1 MRSLRHLPTKVEN
14 SQRRGVLFDWR
25 MEARILART
34 SGQSNSPNVTAGID
48 ETKANIENQR
58 SDASFRAKSRSP
70 TVPFYLKL
78 YIATVPVFFLIDM
91 VWLGLVARTFYQ
103 KRLGFILSDQV
114 NWTAAIIFYLIFISG
129 IILFAVWPALEAKS
143 LGRAALLGGL
153 FGFFTYATYDL
164 TNLATIKNWPI
175 AVVLVDIAWG
185 FVLCSAVAT
194 TSFLIANW
202 LK

>member
-34 SGQSNSPNVTAGID
+34 SGQSTSPNVTAGID

-58 SDASFRAKSRSP
+58 SDAFFRAKSRSP

-164 TNLATIKNWPI
+164 TNLATIKNWPV